1 MRIIIRKIFHAGYH
15 HASDFKSRVSVHVAV
30 YHSSDLIGYYQ
41 EGVKKFPRKLF
52 PKRNFNKKGLTLK
65 AYMGDKGHE

>member
-1 MRIIIRKIFHAGYH
+1 MAQ
-15 HASDFKSRVSVHVAV
+15 V

>member
-15 HASDFKSRVSVHVAV
+15 HASDFKSHVHVAQV
-30 YHSSDLIGYYQ
+30 YHSSDLVGYYQ